1 MFKYNLKIAIRN
13 ILKYWN
19 YSIINIGG
27 LAIGL
32 ASFIFIVLYI
42 DDELK
47 YDQHHEKSDRI
58 YRVNRLY
65 NSNDVDED
73 AATVSFPAGPT
84 LVIDYPGIVE
94 NQVRFFNNMQ
104 NQWFFEYINDD
115 DEIIKFNETRFLLAD
130 STVFDILDFPFIEGD
145 PETALDRP
153 GTIVLT
159 ESTAKR
165 YFGNE
170 PAMGK
175 MLRVEEGINFEI
187 TGVIKDLP
195 TQSHFKIDLLGSL
208 NTFRQFNPRG
218 EFPRTWIWNPCWTYV
233 LLKEG
238 VSPDLMNEKFPE
250 FYQNHYNDLKD
261 ADVTLYLQALT
272 DIHLKSHHVY
282 EMRPNSNSLY
292 VYILSIV
299 AAIILILACI
309 NFMNLATAS
318 SAGRAKEIG
327 IKKVFGSQRRSLILQ
342 FLSEAVVQSFFAMI
356 IAIIIV
362 ELLLPGYNNF
372 TGKNII
378 PSFLV
383 EIKILT
389 FIIGVAFLVG
399 IISGTYP
406 AFVLSSFKP
415 LKVLKGALKS
425 GTKSGTAR
433 KVLVVI
439 QFSISISLI
448 IGSLI
453 VYAQLNFLRNAEL
466 GFEKEK
472 IINIRRVS
480 REMFINHDAFKQQ
493 LLSHKDIDY
502 VTGAEDYLGI
512 NHNTR
517 DYEVEGLTPGQRFYI
532 PTFLVDWDFVETFD
546 IKVVSGRAFSRN
558 FPSDTINAVMINETM
573 ATDLGWTN
581 EEALGKRI
589 SSRDGDEVVIG
600 VYKDFNAMSLHRPVN
615 KFILDMFRRPE
626 AFARIISIRY
636 SSNNTREVLKHIEE
650 TWNNFVP
657 NRPFEY
663 QFFDEQLEELYKDE
677 LRFGRFSL
685 MLTILAIIIA
695 SMGLVGLT
703 SFLAEQRTKEIGI
716 RKALGSSIWSVV
728 KLMSKEFV
736 LLLIIANAI
745 SWPITYF
752 VTTNWLEGYSRH
764 ISTNW
769 LLYILAGVLTFV
781 IAQIIITYRAYKT
794 AVLNPA
800 DTLRYE

>member
-13 ILKYWN
+13 IMKYWN
-19 YSIINIGG
+19 YSLINIGG

-32 ASFIFIVLYI
+32 ASFIFIILYI

-47 YDQHHEKSDRI
+47 YDQHHEKGDRI

-84 LVIDYPGIVE
+84 LVLDYPGIVE

-104 NQWFFEYINDD
+104 NQWFFDYQKGE
-115 DEIIKFNETRFLLAD
+115 DEIIRFNEPHFLLAD
-130 STVFDILDFPFIEGD
+130 STVFDILTFPFVEGD
-145 PETALDRP
+145 SKTALDRP
-153 GTIVLT
+153 GTIVVT
-159 ESTAKR
+159 ESTAQR
-165 YFGNE
+165 YFGDE
-170 PAMGK
+170 PAIGK
-175 MLRVEEGINFEI
+175 VLRVEEGISFEI
-187 TGVIKDLP
+187 TGVIEDLP
-195 TQSHFKIDLLGSL
+195 SQSHFKIDILGSL
-208 NTFRQFNPRG
+208 NTFRQFNPQG
-218 EFPRTWIWNPCWTYV
+218 QFPETWIWNPCWTYV
-233 LLKEG
+233 LLHKGINPEML
-238 VSPDLMNEKFPE
+238 DERFPE

-261 ADVTLYLQALT
+261 ADVTLYSQSLK

-282 EMRPNSNSLY
+282 EMRPNSNILY

-327 IKKVFGSQRRSLILQ
+327 IKKVFGSQKKSLVLQ
-342 FLSEAVVQSFFAMI
+342 FLGEAVVQSFLAML

-372 TGKNII
+372 TGKNIT

-383 EIKILT
+383 ELKILG
-389 FIIGVAFLVG
+389 FILSVAFVVG
-399 IISGTYP
+399 LISGTYP

-425 GTKSGTAR
+425 GAKSGTAR

-448 IGSLI
+448 IGSL
-453 VYAQLNFLRNAEL
+453 VVFSQLKFLRNTEL
-466 GFEKEK
+466 GFNKDH
-472 IINIRRVS
+472 IINIRRVGTLF
-480 REMFINHDAFKQQ
+480 RNHEAFRQQ

-532 PTFLVDWDFVETFD
+532 PTFMVDWDFVETFG
-546 IKVVSGRAFSRN
+546 IEVVEGRAFSRD
-558 FPSDTINAVMINETM
+558 FPSDTVNAVMINETM
-573 ATDLGWTN
+573 AKDLGWTN
-581 EEALGKRI
+581 EEALGKKI
-589 SSRDGDEVVIG
+589 TSRDGDESVIG

-626 AFARIISIRY
+626 VFARVISIKF
-636 SSNNTREVLKHIEE
+636 SSNNYQEVLKHIEN
-650 TWNNFVP
+650 TWNEFVP
-657 NRPFEY
+657 TRPFEY
-663 QFFDEQLEELYKDE
+663 QFFDQQLDELYKDE
-677 LRFGRFSL
+677 LKFGRFSV
-685 MLTILAIIIA
+685 MLTVLAIIIA

-716 RKALGSSIWSVV
+716 RRALGASTGSIIS
-728 KLMSKEFV
+728 LMAKEFLW
-736 LLLIIANAI
+736 LLLVANAI
-745 SWPITYF
+745 SWPLTYYF
-752 VTTNWLEGYSRH
+752 TTNWLESYSKH

-769 LLYILAGVLTFV
+769 GIYFLSGFLTLF
-781 IAQIIITYRAYKT
+781 IAMVIITYRAYRT
-794 AVLNPA
+794 AMLNPSE
-800 DTLRYE
+800 TLRYE

>member
-1 MFKYNLKIAIRN
+1 MFKHNLIIALRN

-47 YDQHHEKSDRI
+47 YDQYHENAENI

-73 AATVSFPAGPT
+73 AATLSFPAGPT
-84 LVIDYPGIVE
+84 LVLDYPNLVKS
-94 NQVRFFNNMQ
+94 QVRFFNQ
-104 NQWFFEYINDD
+104 LRNQWFFDYQKSE
-115 DEIIKFNETRFLLAD
+115 DEIIRFNEPHFMLAD
-130 STVFDILDFPFIEGD
+130 STVFDIFTFPFIEGD
-145 PETALDRP
+145 PNTALDNP
-153 GTIVLT
+153 GTIVVT

-165 YFGNE
+165 YFGDE
-170 PAMGK
+170 PAIGK
-175 MLRVEEGINFEI
+175 VLRVEEGLNFEV
-187 TGVIKDLP
+187 TGVIEDLP
-195 TQSHFKIDLLGSL
+195 TQSHLKIDILGSL
-208 NTFRQFNPRG
+208 NTFRQFMPNG
-218 EFPRTWIWNPCWTYV
+218 QFPQTWIWNPCWTYV
-233 LLKEG
+233 LLHDG
-238 VSPDLMNEKFPE
+238 TDPALLDEKMPE
-250 FYQNHYNDLKD
+250 FYENHYNDLRD
-261 ADVTLYLQALT
+261 ADVSLYLQPLT

-282 EMRPNSNSLY
+282 EMRPNSNIVY

-327 IKKVFGSQRRSLILQ
+327 IKKVFGSHKKSLVFQ
-342 FLSEAVVQSFFAMI
+342 FLGEAVVQSFFAML

-372 TGKNII
+372 TGKEIT

-383 EIKILT
+383 ELKILG
-389 FIIGVAFLVG
+389 FILSVAFVVG
-399 IISGTYP
+399 LISGTYP

-425 GTKSGTAR
+425 GAKSGTAR
-433 KVLVVI
+433 KVLVIV

-448 IGSLI
+448 IGSL
-453 VYAQLNFLRNAEL
+453 VVFAQLKFLRNAEL
-466 GFEKEK
+466 GFKK
-472 IINIRRVS
+472 DHIINIERVGPLF
-480 REMFINHDAFKQQ
+480 RNYEAFRQE

-532 PTFLVDWDFVETFD
+532 PTFMVDWDFIETFD
-546 IKVVSGRAFSRN
+546 IKVVEGRAFSRD

-573 ATDLGWTN
+573 AKDLGWSN
-581 EEALGKRI
+581 AEAIGKRI
-589 SSRDGDEVVIG
+589 TSRDGDERVIG

-626 AFARIISIRY
+626 VFARVVSIRF
-636 SSNNTREVLKHIEE
+636 SSNNYQEVIKHIEN
-650 TWNNFVP
+650 TWKEFVP
-657 NRPFEY
+657 TRPFEY
-663 QFFDEQLEELYKDE
+663 QFFDQQLDNLYKDE
-677 LRFGRFSL
+677 LRFGRFSV
-685 MLTILAIIIA
+685 MLTVLAIIIA

-716 RKALGSSIWSVV
+716 RRALGSSTGGIVG
-728 KLMSKEFV
+728 LMAKEFLW
-736 LLLIIANAI
+736 LLLVANVIA
-745 SWPITYF
+745 WPITYYA
-752 VTTNWLEGYSRH
+752 TTNWLESYSRH

-769 LLYILAGVLTFV
+769 GIYFLAGFLTLF
-781 IAQIIITYRAYKT
+781 IAMTIITYRAYKT
-794 AVLNPA
+794 ALLNPA
-800 DTLRYE
+800 ETLRYE

>member
-1 MFKYNLKIAIRN
+1 MKIAIRN
-13 ILKYWN
+13 IVKYWN

-32 ASFIFIVLYI
+32 ASFIFIILYI

-47 YDQHHEKSDRI
+47 YDRYHENADRV

-73 AATVSFPAGPT
+73 AATMSFPAGPT
-84 LVIDYPGIVE
+84 LVLDYPGIVE

-104 NQWFFEYINDD
+104 NQWFFDYEKSE
-115 DEIIKFNETRFLLAD
+115 DEVIRFNEPHFYLAD
-130 STVFDILDFPFIEGD
+130 STVFDILTFPFLEGD
-145 PETALDRP
+145 PGTALDRP
-153 GTIVLT
+153 GTIVVT
-159 ESTAKR
+159 KSTAER
-165 YFGNE
+165 YFGDE
-170 PAMGK
+170 SAMGK
-175 MLRVEEGINFEI
+175 VLRVEESITFEI
-187 TGVIKDLP
+187 TGVIEDLP
-195 TQSHFKIDLLGSL
+195 TQSHFQIDMLGAL
-208 NTFRQFNPRG
+208 NTFRQFNPQG
-218 EFPRTWIWNPCWTYV
+218 QFPQTWIWNPCWTYV
-233 LLKEG
+233 LLKDGIDPKMLDER
-238 VSPDLMNEKFPE
+238 FPE
-250 FYQNHYNDLKD
+250 FYQNHYTDLKD
-261 ADVTLYLQALT
+261 ADVTLYLQPLT
-272 DIHLKSHHVY
+272 DLHLKSHHVY
-282 EMRPNSNSLY
+282 EMHPNSNMLY

-327 IKKVFGSQRRSLILQ
+327 IKKVFGSQKRNLVFQ
-342 FLSEAVVQSFFAMI
+342 FLGEAVVQSFIAML

-372 TGKNII
+372 TGKII
-378 PSFLV
+378 TPSFLV
-383 EIKILT
+383 ELKILS
-389 FIIGVAFLVG
+389 FILGVAFVVG
-399 IISGTYP
+399 LISGTYP

-425 GTKSGTAR
+425 GAKSGTAR
-433 KVLVVI
+433 KVLVI
-439 QFSISISLI
+439 LQFSISISLI
-448 IGSLI
+448 IGSLV

-466 GFEKEK
+466 GFNKDH
-472 IINIRRVS
+472 IINIRRVGQGLF
-480 REMFINHDAFKQQ
+480 RNHEAFKQQ

-502 VTGAEDYLGI
+502 ITGAEDYLGI

-532 PTFLVDWDFVETFD
+532 PTFMVDWDFIETFG
-546 IKVVSGRAFSRN
+546 IEVLQGRAFSRD
-558 FPSDTINAVMINETM
+558 FPSDTINAIMINETM
-573 ATDLGWTN
+573 AKDLGWTN
-581 EEALGKRI
+581 EEAIGKKI
-589 SSRDGDEVVIG
+589 SSQDGDESVIG
-600 VYKDFNAMSLHRPVN
+600 IYKDFNAMSLHRPVN

-626 AFARIISIRY
+626 VFARVISIHFTSDNY
-636 SSNNTREVLKHIEE
+636 QEVLKHIEN
-650 TWNNFVP
+650 TWNEFVP
-657 NRPFEY
+657 TRPFEY
-663 QFFDEQLEELYKDE
+663 QFFDQQLDELYKDE

-716 RKALGSSIWSVV
+716 RKALGSSIWSII

-736 LLLIIANAI
+736 GLLLIANAI
-745 SWPITYF
+745 AWPITYY
-752 VTTNWLEGYSRH
+752 VTTNWLEGYSKH

-769 LLYILAGVLTFV
+769 LLYIIAGLVTFL
-781 IAQIIITYRAYKT
+781 IAQFIVTFRAYRA
-794 AVLNPA
+794 ALLNPA